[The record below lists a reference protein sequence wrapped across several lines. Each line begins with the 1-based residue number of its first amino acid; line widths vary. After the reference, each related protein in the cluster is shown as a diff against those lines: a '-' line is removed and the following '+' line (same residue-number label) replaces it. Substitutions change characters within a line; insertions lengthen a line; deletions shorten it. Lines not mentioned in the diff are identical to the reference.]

1 MRWTFMKTIIY
12 MYNKYKRLRLSHYTL
27 KQSNILT
34 STVICFNHSSIHT
47 IRIIYYTRI
56 QYTTLLD
63 SFILLVVIRR
73 TVIFIYFNN
82 SYANAESL
90 VM

>member
-1 MRWTFMKTIIY
+1 MKTIIY
-12 MYNKYKRLRLSHYTL
+12 MYNNTNASG
-27 KQSNILT
+27 S
-34 STVICFNHSSIHT
+34 
-47 IRIIYYTRI
+47 RIIPSDSRISLPQRSFASITAQSTPLGSYTI
-56 QYTTLLD
+56 PEFNTQLLD